1 MALPQW
7 STPAGFL
14 GTITERIYSSFS
26 LSASNNPVFSVISGE
41 LPSGL
46 RISNT
51 GTIDGTSF
59 SVGEVIRSTFVVRAA
74 TTSGVSDRTFIIDT
88 SGPSEPEWI
97 TPEGYLPL
105 GEGNQLYTI
114 NQQFIDYKLNAIYDT
129 LPAGQ
134 QLRYYISDQDGQL
147 PPGVTLTDDGRL
159 VGFVKDSLGIDNQSS
174 ANSGYD
180 EGRYDGYPY
189 EYATVND
196 TTGIQQRPKYLAKI
210 YQFYVTV
217 TDGVASSKRL
227 FKIKVEDPSS
237 LRVDTTLIDVDATI
251 YTADSSF
258 LMTPQW
264 LSPANLG
271 VVRANNKQIIQLSTY
286 DSYPN
291 TGPSTYDWTT
301 PTTNQNGSPSVHPTH
316 FQLTTSTG
324 VLHATL
330 PYQPAFSE
338 TFNFTVRIVKTDI
351 ESQSTSYRDKTFTL
365 TVKGDVDNTIE
376 FVSDANL
383 GTLPQGYQSELSVVA
398 KHTTQDISIQY
409 TLVVDTEKGDRFPP
423 GLSLSTDGTI
433 IGKVDYNSQTQ
444 FDFTL
449 DNKITTID
457 SKYYFTVVANDIYRK
472 GAVAK
477 DFYITVTA
485 DSDKEYTKIYVT
497 PFMDKASRRLYSEFI
512 EDSRVFDSAL
522 IYRPNDSEFGI
533 QTKIKMAIEYG
544 IERIKLNDYVD
555 NMRDYFYKKRFF
567 FGDVKVAKGEDS
579 NRKHIYDLVYVDI
592 IDPLDNLQGPVTI
605 GNETVYPN
613 SITNLRNQLETI
625 KIQGTTISVD
635 EFLLPKFMRTVQP
648 ETGAPLGFISA
659 VPLCYT
665 IPNKGETIVK
675 RIAASKFDFKVL
687 DFEIDRLIVEN
698 NLSSEGNK
706 YLIFPKQSL
715 QDINEADYLSFII
728 GPDDQILYTEDGIP
742 LESES

>member
-14 GTITERIYSSFS
+14 GTITERLYSSFS
-26 LSASNNPVFSVISGE
+26 LSASNNPTYSVISGE

-46 RISNT
+46 KISNT
-51 GTIDGTSF
+51 GTINGTAF

-74 TTSGVSDRTFIIDT
+74 TTSGVSDRTFVIDT
-88 SGPSEPEWI
+88 QGPSAPEWI

-105 GEGNQLYTI
+105 GEGNQLYVI
-114 NQQFIDYKLNAIYDT
+114 NKQFIDYKLNAIYDT

-134 QLRYYISDQDGQL
+134 KLRYFIGDQAGQL
-147 PPGVTLTDDGRL
+147 PPGITLTSDGRL
-159 VGFVKDSLGIDNQSS
+159 VGFVTDTLGIDSQGSVNG
-174 ANSGYD
+174 GYD
-180 EGRYDGYPY
+180 EGKYDNNPY
-189 EYATVND
+189 DFVVVNEF
-196 TTGIQQRPKYLAKI
+196 TGIQQKPKYLAKI

-217 TDGVASSKRL
+217 TDGVASSNRL

-237 LRVDTTLIDVDATI
+237 LRVDTTLIDVDTSL
-251 YTADSSF
+251 YTVDSSF

-291 TGPSTYDWTT
+291 TGPSTYDWIS

-324 VLHATL
+324 VLYATL

-351 ESQSTSYRDKTFTL
+351 QSQSTSYRDKTFTL

-376 FVSDANL
+376 FVSDENL
-383 GTLPQGYQSELSVVA
+383 GTLSQGYQSELSVIA

-409 TLVVDTEKGDRFPP
+409 TLIVDSEQGDRFPP

-433 IGKVDYNSQTQ
+433 VGKIDYNSQTQ
-444 FDFTL
+444 LDFTL
-449 DNKITTID
+449 DNGITTVD
-457 SKYYFTVVANDIYRK
+457 SRYYFTIVANDIYRK

-477 DFYITVTA
+477 QFYITVTNE
-485 DSDKEYTKIYVT
+485 SDKEYTRIYAM
-497 PFMDKASRRLYSEFI
+497 PFMGKANRNLYSKFI
-512 EDSRVFDSAL
+512 EDPRIFDSSL
-522 IYRPNDSEFGI
+522 IYRPKDPDFGV
-533 QTKIKMAIEYG
+533 QTKIKLFIEYG
-544 IERIKLNDYVD
+544 IERTTLDDYAIA
-555 NMRDYFYKKRFF
+555 MQDYFYRKRYL

-579 NRKHIYDLVYVDI
+579 NRNHIYDFVYVDI
-592 IDPLDNLQGPVTI
+592 IDTLAGLDGPVII
-605 GNETVYPN
+605 GNQTVYPN
-613 SITNLRNQLETI
+613 SIINMRSQFESITI
-625 KIQGTTISVD
+625 DGETISVD
-635 EFLLPKFMRTVQP
+635 EFLMPRFMRTIQ
-648 ETGAPLGFISA
+648 EKTGAPLGFVLA

-665 IPNKGETIVK
+665 TPNNGNIIVK
-675 RIAASKFDFKVL
+675 RIAASGFDFKVL
-687 DFEIDRLIVEN
+687 DFEVDRLVVED
-698 NLSSEGNK
+698 NLTSSGNK
-706 YLIFPKQSL
+706 YLIFPKQL
-715 QDINEADYLSFII
+715 IQD
-728 GPDDQILYTEDGIP
+728 
-742 LESES
+742 